1 MGVAVWLCLCVHV
14 SVCACVCVFEIGFC
28 YGIKIGLTLGIVCPS
43 LSSVI
48 TSVYH
53 TQVCAM
59 MPEL

>member
-1 MGVAVWLCLCVHV
+1 MCLCV
-14 SVCACVCVFEIGFC
+14 SEFACVCVFKIGFC
-28 YGIKIGLTLGIVCPS
+28 YVVKIGLTLGIVCPS
-43 LSSVI
+43 LSTVI